1 LTGIK
6 KRHERLQIQ
15 PQVQVYNF
23 SFRSKRVIMPT
34 ENLPDRNIAIVCQ
47 GGGSHAA
54 YAAGALQLLLP
65 ELDQNGPLR
74 LVGISGTSG
83 GAICA
88 LLGWYGNL
96 EGGAA
101 AAQRK
106 LERFWLSNCAQ
117 LPGEKLWNDCAIEGA
132 ESLPYEILFS
142 PYQWPM
148 EASLYTLTSL
158 WPLWSAGAAAFDW
171 PPSRLW
177 GRGEYFQLDELIKPH
192 VDFEL
197 VAALGALCSIPHYIA
212 RWKATDLHALIR
224 GEGGADTALHRAR
237 KRRLEELIRDGLAQ
251 PDNIRRRMARNGFA
265 DDAPLRRALGDWQA
279 PPVEFDDPA
288 SVERLN
294 EAVSHLMRDIPQLLL
309 GAVDVGNGEFV
320 AFSSQRALGENGISL
335 KAVLASAALPWL
347 FKAVEIESES
357 EDGEARVEKY
367 WDGLFSQNPPI
378 RNFIS
383 GSKNERKPDEF
394 WVVQI
399 NPVDTDVEKLKANIW
414 DRRNEL
420 SGNLSL
426 NQEIFFISAINK
438 RIEVEANMAP
448 KDRPGDEAS
457 EADKHVIVHRIIMDG
472 EEVERKS
479 GKTLGALSKFD
490 RDAALGEALRE
501 DGREQARRFLLMRST
516 MLELCDD
523 LERDEYASVS
533 ADSAG
538 TLAALR
544 RMRSSGG
551 DGKLRLIVDETVMPS
566 TVRDRRDGTRHHALA
581 RWHTSGGYNGK
592 ALDMEGETEFDFLH
606 NGQLSIQVREIRI
619 AAIDET
625 PPPKTPARPR
635 ADAGPR
641 PGALH

>member
-1 LTGIK
+1 MT
-6 KRHERLQIQ
+6 
-15 PQVQVYNF
+15 
-23 SFRSKRVIMPT
+23 T

-65 ELDQNGPLR
+65 ELGENGPLR

-96 EGGAA
+96 EGGPA

-117 LPGEKLWNDCAIEGA
+117 LPGEKLWNDCAIQGA

-148 EASLYTLTSL
+148 AASLYMLTSL
-158 WPLWSAGAAAFDW
+158 WPTLAAYPTPFDW
-171 PPSRLW
+171 SPYQLW

-197 VAALGALCSIPHYIA
+197 IAALGALCSIPHYIE
-212 RWKATDLHALIR
+212 RWKATDLHALIY
-224 GEGGADTALHRAR
+224 GETEACTAPHRAR
-237 KRRLEELIRDGLAQ
+237 RRRLEDQIRDGLAQ
-251 PDNIRRRMARNGFA
+251 PDTIRRLMDRNGFA
-265 DDAPLRRALGDWQA
+265 ADAPLRRALGDWQA
-279 PPVEFDDPA
+279 PPVDFDDPT
-288 SVERLN
+288 SVDSLD
-294 EAVSHLMRDIPQLLL
+294 EAVARLMRNIPQLLL

-320 AFSSQRALGENGISL
+320 AFSSQRALKENGISL
-335 KAVLASAALPWL
+335 NAVLASAALPWL
-347 FKAVEIESES
+347 FKAVEIESVS
-357 EDGEARVEKY
+357 EDGEAGVEKY

-399 NPVDTDVEKLKANIW
+399 NPADADVEKLKSDIW

-426 NQEIFFISAINK
+426 NQEIFFISAINR
-438 RIEVEANMAP
+438 RIEVNANMAQKP
-448 KDRPGDEAS
+448 QPGDGAA

-472 EEVERKS
+472 EAVERKS

-490 RDAALGEALRE
+490 RDAALSQALRE
-501 DGREQARRFLLMRST
+501 DGREQARRFLLMRAT
-516 MLELCDD
+516 MLRLCDD
-523 LERDEYASVS
+523 LERPEYDTIS
-533 ADSAG
+533 ANSAC

-544 RMRSSGG
+544 RMRSSDGG
-551 DGKLRLIVDETVMPS
+551 GKLRLIVDETVMPS
-566 TVRDRRDGTRHHALA
+566 TARDGQDGTRHHALA
-581 RWHTSGGYNGK
+581 RWHASGGYNGK
-592 ALDMEGETEFDFLH
+592 ALDVEGETEFDFLQ
-606 NGQLSIQVREIRI
+606 NGQLSIQVKEIRI

-625 PPPKTPARPR
+625 PPPKQPAQPR
-635 ADAGPR
+635 AGAAQR
-641 PGALH
+641 PGVLH

>member
-1 LTGIK
+1 MT
-6 KRHERLQIQ
+6 
-15 PQVQVYNF
+15 
-23 SFRSKRVIMPT
+23 T

-65 ELDQNGPLR
+65 ELGENGPLR

-96 EGGAA
+96 EGGPAT
-101 AAQRK
+101 AQRK

-117 LPGEKLWNDCAIEGA
+117 LPGEKLWNDCAIQGA

-148 EASLYTLTSL
+148 EASLYLLTSL
-158 WPLWSAGAAAFDW
+158 WPTLASYPTPLDWS
-171 PPSRLW
+171 PYQLW

-197 VAALGALCSIPHYIA
+197 IAALGALCSIPDYIA
-212 RWKATDLHALIR
+212 RWKATDLHALIYDEAEA
-224 GEGGADTALHRAR
+224 GTAPHRAP
-237 KRRLEELIRDGLAQ
+237 KHRLEDLIRDGLAQ
-251 PDNIRRRMARNGFA
+251 PDNIRRLMDRNRFA
-265 DDAPLRRALGDWQA
+265 ANAPLRKALGDWQA
-279 PPVEFDDPA
+279 PPVDFGNPDSIDD
-288 SVERLN
+288 LN
-294 EAVSHLMRDIPQLLL
+294 DDVSRMMVNIPQLLL

-320 AFSSQRALGENGISL
+320 AFSSQRALKENGISL
-335 KAVLASAALPWL
+335 NAVLASAALPWL
-347 FKAVEIESES
+347 FKAVEIESQS
-357 EDGEARVEKY
+357 EDGVARVDKY

-378 RNFIS
+378 QNFIS
-383 GSKNERKPDEF
+383 GSKNKRKPDEF

-399 NPVDTDVEKLKANIW
+399 NPVGTDVEKLKSDIW

-448 KDRPGDEAS
+448 KPKPGGDPAEA

-472 EEVERKS
+472 EAVERKS

-490 RDAALGEALRE
+490 RDAVLGQALRE
-501 DGREQARRFLLMRST
+501 DGREQARRFLLMRAT
-516 MLELCDD
+516 MLRLCDD
-523 LERDEYASVS
+523 LERPEYDTIS
-533 ADSAG
+533 ANSAG

-544 RMRSSGG
+544 RMRSSDGG
-551 DGKLRLIVDETVMPS
+551 GKLRLIVDETFMPS
-566 TVRDRRDGTRHHALA
+566 TARDGQDGTRHHALA
-581 RWHTSGGYNGK
+581 RWHASGGYNGK
-592 ALDMEGETEFDFLH
+592 SLDVEGETEFDFLQ
-606 NGQLSIQVREIRI
+606 NGQLSIQVKEIRI
-619 AAIDET
+619 ASIDET
-625 PPPKTPARPR
+625 PPPKQPAQQR
-635 ADAGPR
+635 AGAAQR
-641 PGALH
+641 PGLLH